1 MIFPNCKGSTPT
13 GGWQCLS
20 VSPNSYHGW
29 LAMQDTLQTPAMGRT
44 EHSRQAHNLVKF
56 ICFSAVIEQIYII
69 PTQAH
74 LGIGIG
80 SLPDPDPVLGSV
92 GPDPVPVGSS
102 D

>member
-1 MIFPNCKGSTPT
+1 
-13 GGWQCLS
+13 
-20 VSPNSYHGW
+20 
-29 LAMQDTLQTPAMGRT
+29 MQDTLQTPAMGRT

-80 SLPDPDPVLGSV
+80 PLPDPDPVIGSV
-92 GPDPVPVGSS
+92 GPGPVPDPVIGSLGPDPDPDPVPVGSS